1 MKLFFAICLLIL
13 CMPLLSPAA
22 DVRSNVYTEAVIS
35 EDVTWRG
42 AILVRGF
49 VVVAPQATLRIEP
62 GTVVRFAKTATGHL
76 PNLVVQGRLHASGAV
91 DQPVVFT
98 ADSSSPS
105 RGEWGGI
112 VLLST
117 EKRNQLDQCRI
128 MYARNAIETRFS
140 SMTLNAVSIEQ
151 AQAGVLSYDSV
162 VQMTGG
168 SVVDSGTGIE
178 IHNSEFEARGVTISS
193 CQRGALF
200 YTSSVV
206 LSSAKIFNNLQS
218 GLELIDC
225 RIKITSGE
233 ISENELG
240 ARIKGG
246 EGQLFMTGFQRNKRS
261 ALHLLGSRVKIQR
274 CLFAENSQEA
284 IRTEDGLALL
294 MNNAFSANG
303 GFNLY
308 NAGSEIVTAR
318 LNWWGTADQKKIS
331 QKIYDQSRDKNVGIV
346 DMYPWL
352 NEKPQ
357 LTP

>member
-1 MKLFFAICLLIL
+1 VKLFFAICLIV
-13 CMPLLSPAA
+13 CMPLHVTAA
-22 DVRSNVYTEAVIS
+22 EMRSNIYTEAVIS

-42 AILVRGF
+42 SILVRGF
-49 VVVAPQATLRIEP
+49 VVVAPQATLRVEP
-62 GTVVRFAKTATGHL
+62 GTVVRFAKTAIGHL
-76 PNLVVQGRLHASGAV
+76 PNLVIQGRLHAVGTV
-91 DQPVVFT
+91 DQPIVFT
-98 ADSSSPS
+98 SDSSSPS
-105 RGEWGGI
+105 QGEWGGI

-128 MYARNAIETRFS
+128 KYAQNGIDTRFS
-140 SMTLNAVSIEQ
+140 SITLNAVSIEQ
-151 AQAGVLSYDSV
+151 AQTGVLSYDSV

-178 IHNSEFEARGVTISS
+178 IHTGEFEAKGITVSS
-193 CQRGALF
+193 CQRGARF
-200 YTSSVV
+200 YSSSVV
-206 LSSAKIFNNLQS
+206 LSSVKINNNLQS
-218 GLELIDC
+218 GLELTDC
-225 RIKITSGE
+225 RIKITSGD

-246 EGQLFMTGFQRNKRS
+246 EGQLFMTSFQRNKQS

-274 CLFAENSQEA
+274 CLFSENSQEA

-308 NAGSEIVTAR
+308 NAGSEGVTAR
-318 LNWWGTADQKKIS
+318 QNWWGTIDQKKIS
-331 QKIYDQSRDKNVGIV
+331 QKIYDQSRDNNAGLVQ
-346 DMYPWL
+346 MYPWL